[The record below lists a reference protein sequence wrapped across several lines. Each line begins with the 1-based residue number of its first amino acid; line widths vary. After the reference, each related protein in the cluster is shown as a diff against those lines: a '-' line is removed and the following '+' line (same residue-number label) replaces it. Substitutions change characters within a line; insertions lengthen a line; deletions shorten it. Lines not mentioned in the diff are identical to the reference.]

1 MGFWI
6 FGRGLVVV
14 GGLKNKIKWVLK
26 KEKKK
31 KRKGDKRYK
40 RGFAATMKYVFR

>member
-6 FGRGLVVV
+6 LGRGPVVF

-26 KEKKK
+26 KKK
-31 KRKGDKRYK
+31 KGDKRYK
-40 RGFAATMKYVFR
+40 RGFAATIKDVFR